1 MMNKI
6 LIFLLFPILITAK
19 PFAFFSISSDTVAT
33 GDTLSY
39 IITLIDSNEYKYIS
53 PAQNV
58 SLGNFEV
65 LNVVNKFNDDTNVIN
80 YKLLFKGISR
90 DSIPQFK
97 ILYRNKNEIDS
108 LFTPIMQLNYIS
120 HLKNNTSD
128 GEKIKE
134 NARQLNIPHN
144 WLFYIFISIFTIG
157 IAFIIITLLK
167 TIIKKRRRKNIAV
180 MENELSINDRIYN
193 MLDELRIPDLT
204 DKKDIIL
211 FYYKLTYILRLFIDL
226 RFEINSIDMTSSEFM
241 RGIRKL
247 GIERGDFYNIRDN
260 IERIDKIKYASDVTY
275 ISMQKD
281 IDFVK
286 KIVDKYTIESELK
299 EDIKSESPR

>member
-1 MMNKI
+1 MKKI
-6 LIFLLFPILITAK
+6 LIFLLFPILITAN
-19 PFAFFSISSDTVAT
+19 PFASFSISRDTVTT
-33 GDTLSY
+33 GDTLNF
-39 IITLIDSNEYKYIS
+39 IITLIDSNEYKYLS
-53 PAQNV
+53 PTQDT

-65 LNVVNKFNDDTNVIN
+65 LNIINKFNDDTNVIN

-97 ILYRNKNEIDS
+97 IHYRNKNEIDS

-120 HLKNNTSD
+120 HFKNDTSEA
-128 GEKIKE
+128 EKIKE
-134 NARQLNIPHN
+134 DACQLNIPHN

-157 IAFIIITLLK
+157 IVFIIIVLLK
-167 TIIKKRRRKNIAV
+167 IIIKKHRRKNISV
-180 MENELSINDRIYN
+180 MEEELGIKDRIYN

-204 DKKDIIL
+204 DEKDIIL
-211 FYYKLTYILRLFIDL
+211 FYYKLTYILRLFIDF
-226 RFEINSIDMTSSEFM
+226 RFGINSIDMTSSEFM
-241 RGIRKL
+241 KGIRKL
-247 GIERGDFYNIRDN
+247 GIERGDFNNMRDN

-286 KIVDKYTIESELK
+286 KIVDKYANEGELK